1 MGYID
6 QQASPGCLHIHLVL
20 ALPGPGLCTRCE
32 VALTKVLGDISAL
45 KALPALREVDVPWWS
60 LEI

>member
-45 KALPALREVDVPWWS
+45 KALPALREVDVP
-60 LEI
+60 